1 LAAVKIKKMIESLIS
16 VNPCTELII
25 DNLDNILTGLKITGL
40 AGIGIWTCF
49 SLYNKYS
56 NLNNNNN
63 DNTDTDTVTEISRLD
78 SNSINDTINNDSV
91 INLQAVSSAEEPS
104 LPLNE
109 EEIAAELSKTDELLG
124 ILYKTPVNTV
134 DELENYNDTINKG
147 GLDKDSWIDFAQ
159 GINES
164 DSYVELVAKAVEPFS
179 SITCESILKIIDPH
193 KFLESWDHKID
204 FNKPSEIIRSLVD
217 TALDSDMGMNMPEC
231 FHSFD
236 LLELFDNTTI
246 RTTFGLDG
254 AEAVINMEGAAEYF
268 CLHYASYRCFNE
280 NIVASSADYI
290 DIRALFSA
298 ALALTL
304 YKLIKSNLP
313 KKFYKKGVSGAN
325 DFSFLSGFC
334 IHDYFLLFKES
345 FLSIIFDEDLY
356 YSFKNNALLTIKRV
370 IFNESNIQLI
380 CPRSVPSEERLL
392 YKEKHLYF
400 ASMVYWLDHS
410 HSISNAL
417 NLSRPSHF
425 TRNFEIEME
434 CWRKSARLPGSIPFY
449 RNFVMAGSIATRG
462 GPGENN
468 INFRRL
474 QHYWNLISRNE
485 DIGHFKQTLF
495 HRFDARLFSSIQ
507 EKQGFSSPML
517 RCLYNFIK
525 VQKKNYR
532 TSCITSHSK
541 FLFNCSYNF
550 SMPSSWEKV
559 FFGDDK
565 GKNLPFS
572 FCREYETLI
581 DLFCFFKRI
590 LPRFGWFFDLI
601 PGALDAA
608 LRHYHLRLARERHY

>member
-1 LAAVKIKKMIESLIS
+1 MIRLLNS
-16 VNPCTELII
+16 VSPCTDYII
-25 DNLDNILTGLKITGL
+25 DNLDSIFTGLQTTGFV
-40 AGIGIWTCF
+40 GIGIWACF

-56 NLNNNNN
+56 NNNSN
-63 DNTDTDTVTEISRLD
+63 DNDNDNDNDNTDTVTEISRLD

-124 ILYKTPVNTV
+124 ILHKTPVNTV
-134 DELENYNDTINKG
+134 EELDNYNDIINKG
-147 GLDKDSWIDFAQ
+147 GLDKDSWIEFAS
-159 GINES
+159 GITES
-164 DSYVELVAKAVEPFS
+164 DSCAELVAKAVEPFS

-204 FNKPSEIIRSLVD
+204 FNKPSEIIKSLVD
-217 TALDSDMGMNMPEC
+217 TALDSDMRMNMPEC

-236 LLELFDNTTI
+236 LLELFDDMMI
-246 RTTFGLDG
+246 RTTFDLDG

-268 CLHYASYRCFNE
+268 CLHYASYRCFDE
-280 NIVASSADYI
+280 NTVALSADYI

-313 KKFYKKGVSGAN
+313 KKFYKKGVSGD

-356 YSFKNNALLTIKRV
+356 YSSKNNALLTIKRV

-380 CPRSVPSEERLL
+380 CPRSVPPEERLL

-425 TRNFEIEME
+425 TRNFEIEMD
-434 CWRKSARLPGSIPFY
+434 CWKSARLPGSMPFY
-449 RNFVMAGSIATRG
+449 RYFVMAGSIASRG

-474 QHYWNLISRNE
+474 PYYWSQISRNE

-495 HRFDARLFSSIQ
+495 HRFDAWLFSSIQ

-517 RCLYNFIK
+517 KCLYNFIK

-541 FLFNCSYNF
+541 FLYKHCSYNF
-550 SMPSSWEKV
+550 SMLSSWEMV

-565 GKNLPFS
+565 GKSLSLS

-581 DLFCFFKRI
+581 DFFCFLKRI

>member
-1 LAAVKIKKMIESLIS
+1 MNKLLIKI
-16 VNPCTELII
+16 NPCTDFIRDNSDLII
-25 DNLDNILTGLKITGL
+25 SNLKTIGFV
-40 AGIGIWTCF
+40 GIGIWACF
-49 SLYNKYS
+49 SLYNKY
-56 NLNNNNN
+56 LNNNN
-63 DNTDTDTVTEISRLD
+63 DNTDTGTEISRLD

-91 INLQAVSSAEEPS
+91 VNLDAVSSAEEPS

-109 EEIAAELSKTDELLG
+109 EEIAAELSRTDELLG
-124 ILYKTPVNTV
+124 ILHKTPVNTAE
-134 DELENYNDTINKG
+134 ELDNYNDIINKG
-147 GLDKDSWIDFAQ
+147 GLDKDSWIEFAS
-159 GINES
+159 GITET
-164 DSYVELVAKAVEPFS
+164 DSCAELVAKAVEPFS
-179 SITCESILKIIDPH
+179 SIMCESILKIIDPH

-204 FNKPSEIIRSLVD
+204 FNKPSEIIKSLVD
-217 TALDSDMGMNMPEC
+217 TALDSNMGMNMPEC

-236 LLELFDNTTI
+236 LLDLFENTMI

-254 AEAVINMEGAAEYF
+254 AEAVINMEGAVEYF
-268 CLHYASYRCFNE
+268 CLHHASYRCFQE
-280 NIVASSADYI
+280 NVVALSGDYI

-345 FLSIIFDEDLY
+345 FLSIIFDGDLY

-370 IFNESNIQLI
+370 IFDESNIQLI
-380 CPRSVPSEERLL
+380 CPRSVPVEERLL

-400 ASMVYWLDHS
+400 ASMVYWLDYS

-425 TRNFEIEME
+425 TRNFEIEMD
-434 CWRKSARLPGSIPFY
+434 CWKSARLPGSMPFY
-449 RNFVMAGSIATRG
+449 RYFLMAGSIATRG

-474 QHYWNLISRNE
+474 PYHWSQISRNE

-495 HRFDARLFSSIQ
+495 HRFDARDFSSIQ
-507 EKQGFSSPML
+507 EEQFEQGFSSPML
-517 RCLYNFIK
+517 RCLYNFVK

-541 FLFNCSYNF
+541 FLFKHCSYNF
-550 SMPSSWEKV
+550 SMLSSWEMV
-559 FFGDDK
+559 YFGDDK
-565 GKNLPFS
+565 GKNLSLS
-572 FCREYETLI
+572 FCREYGTLI
-581 DLFCFFKRI
+581 DFFCFLKRI
-590 LPRFGWFFDLI
+590 LPRFGWFFDWI
-601 PGALDAA
+601 PGGLDVA
-608 LRHYHLRLARERHY
+608 LRHYYLRLSRERHY